1 VARIKRGLTL
11 FFLLGVSVAAAQ
23 EISPLAPPSTDRY
36 LRWGPFWVR
45 PSLTIP
51 TFGYDDNVF
60 YIPDNSLV
68 PPVGDYF
75 LDISPGVEGLVL
87 FGNRAF
93 VTFAEKLEFYAYAN
107 EHDADYFNQ
116 FGRARV
122 TFPLGKYG
130 VYVDGG
136 YDRVRDRPADATDI
150 RPIRKEIPFGGGM
163 IFKFGWRTDVEV
175 GYAKTRF
182 TGEDP
187 DDPCIVHPSPNCIT
201 IDRRIDRGEAG
212 ARLLARYLLFG
223 RTRFTLQAS
232 ERDIVFDDPSVQRD
246 AHERRVLPGLDF
258 GLGGRVYGNVRVG
271 WANFDLENPAAEDFQ
286 GGVAD
291 IAVGYRLG
299 GLGSSL
305 YLRGFRDVQYS
316 VLESTDLYTNT
327 GGELTFVRYF
337 NRFIGMELGGGRSTL
352 DFLGDDRK
360 DDILRGSAGVR
371 FRISENDL
379 GRRVEYAFRYVLT
392 RRNSNIPSLDQTR
405 GTIGFGMSFG
415 Y

>member
-1 VARIKRGLTL
+1 VALIKRGLTL
-11 FFLLGVSVAAAQ
+11 FLLLGVSVAAAQ
-23 EISPLAPPSTDRY
+23 EISPLEPPDTGRY
-36 LRWGPFWVR
+36 LRWGPFRVR

-60 YIPDNSLV
+60 YRTDDEER
-68 PPVGDYF
+68 VGDYF
-75 LDISPGVEGLVL
+75 LDISPGVEGVVL

-107 EHDADYFNQ
+107 EHDANYFNQ

-122 TFPLGKYG
+122 TFPLGNYG

-136 YDRVRDRPADATDI
+136 YDRVRDRPADATDV

-163 IFKFGWRTDVEV
+163 IFKFGWRTDVEI

-187 DDPCIVHPSPNCIT
+187 DDPCLVDPVPGCIT
-201 IDRRIDRGEAG
+201 IDRRIDRDESGS
-212 ARLLARYLLFG
+212 RLLARYLLFG
-223 RTRFTLQAS
+223 RTRFTLRAS

-246 AHERRVLPGLDF
+246 AHERRILPGLDF
-258 GLGGRVYGNVRVG
+258 GLRGRVYGNVRVG

-299 GLGSSL
+299 GLGSTL
-305 YLRGFRDVQYS
+305 YLRGYRDVQYS
-316 VLESTDLYTNT
+316 VLESTDLFTNT
-327 GGELTFVRYF
+327 GAELTFVRYF
-337 NRFIGMELGGGRSTL
+337 NRLIGMELGGGRGTL
-352 DFLGDDRK
+352 DFLGTDPRK
-360 DDILRGSAGVR
+360 DDISRGSAGIR
-371 FRISENDL
+371 FRVSENDL

-392 RRNSNIPSLDQTR
+392 RRNSNLDYLDQTR